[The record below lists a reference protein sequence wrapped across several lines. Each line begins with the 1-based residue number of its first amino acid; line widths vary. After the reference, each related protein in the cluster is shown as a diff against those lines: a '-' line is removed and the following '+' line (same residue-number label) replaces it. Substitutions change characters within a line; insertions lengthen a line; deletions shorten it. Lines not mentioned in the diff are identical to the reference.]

1 MLQLYYAIVHCIL
14 LQLSFGHPAL
24 LEVDV
29 AVVGAGLSGLAAAR
43 RLLDAGKTVAI
54 LEARDRVGGLVLN
67 KQLKNGGVTELGA
80 AFVGPTQ
87 DKVLA
92 LASELGLKT
101 FREYNSGNNVA
112 YFGNRREEYSNS
124 SVVPPLDNATTTE
137 VGTLISELD
146 TLAATIDVEHP
157 WNHPDAARLD
167 STTLRD
173 AAHKI
178 VTTKDGRAVFEI
190 AVETIWSTQS
200 DQLSY
205 LYALAYIAG
214 AGNETNTGTFERL
227 ISVDGGGQESRIVG
241 GTGLLPNGLADKIG
255 RDKIIFSNPVKSIS
269 IQASGKYVV
278 KGSKKSVLAK
288 QVIVAMSPPLAER
301 ITYSPPVSTKRR
313 QLMRRMFIGSI
324 GKANAI
330 YKTPF
335 WRDAGFTGA
344 AISTADTV
352 RATYDDSDAADS
364 YGAILGFIQSKQM
377 RALDHVKEAEIQQLV
392 EKNYVRYF
400 GQQAADVEEWVIFR
414 WDNEEF
420 SGGGPTALAGTRTLA
435 PYGAALK
442 SREGGIH
449 WAGTEAADY
458 WPGYMD
464 GAIRS
469 GERAAGEVLRGD

>member
-1 MLQLYYAIVHCIL
+1 MLRVFYLIVHFIL
-14 LQLSFGHPAL
+14 LQISFGHPAL
-24 LEVDV
+24 PEVDV

-54 LEARDRVGGLVLN
+54 FEARDRVGGRVLN
-67 KQLKNGGVTELGA
+67 KKLKNGGVTELGA

-101 FREYNSGNNVA
+101 FKEYNSGNNLA
-112 YFGNRREEYSNS
+112 YFGTRREVYSNA

-137 VGTLISELD
+137 VGTLIFELD

-157 WNHPDAARLD
+157 WNHPDADRLD
-167 STTLRD
+167 SMTLRD

-190 AVETIWSTQS
+190 AVETIWSARS
-200 DQLSY
+200 NQLSY

-214 AGNETNTGTFERL
+214 AGNETTPGTFERI

-255 RDKIIFSNPVKSIS
+255 RDKIIFNNPVKSIS
-269 IQASGKYVV
+269 RQKSGEYVV
-278 KGSKKSVLAK
+278 KGQRKSVLAK

-301 ITYSPPVSTKRR
+301 ITYAPPVSAKRR

-330 YKTPF
+330 YKTQF
-335 WRDAGFTGA
+335 WRDAGLSGA
-344 AISTADTV
+344 VISTADTI
-352 RATYDDSDAADS
+352 RASYDDSDAEDS
-364 YGAILGFIQSKQM
+364 YGAILGFIQADQM
-377 RALDHVKEAEIQQLV
+377 KALDHVKESEIQDLV
-392 EKNYVRYF
+392 EKDYVRYF
-400 GQQAADVEEWVIFR
+400 GQQAAEVEEWVIFR
-414 WDNEEF
+414 WDKEEY
-420 SGGGPTALAGTRTLA
+420 SGGGPTALAGTGTFA
-435 PYGAALK
+435 QYGAALK
-442 SREGGIH
+442 SCENGIH

-469 GERAAGEVLRGD
+469 GERAAGEILRGD